1 MPTPEIEEFA
11 KLLVQHVRDEAIA
24 SCDRLLSPIAK
35 APIARRWQQAGD
47 DDAITVVIPDAID
60 EAVGALLRAID
71 NGELRLKFVAKS
83 GKEID
88 LTEDGLGELVGW
100 YIGSGGW
107 RAMFS
112 DQRFVDD
119 FSDLA

>member
-11 KLLVQHVRDEAIA
+11 KELVRHVRDMAIT
-24 SCDRLLSPIAK
+24 SCDRLLNPNARTPIAL
-35 APIARRWQQAGD
+35 RWQQAGD
-47 DDAITVVIPDAID
+47 DHAIRTVIPDAID
-60 EAVGALLRAID
+60 EAVGALLRAVD

-100 YIGSGGW
+100 YIGTGGW
-107 RAMFS
+107 RAMYS
-112 DQRFVDD
+112 GERFVDD
-119 FSDLA
+119 FANLT